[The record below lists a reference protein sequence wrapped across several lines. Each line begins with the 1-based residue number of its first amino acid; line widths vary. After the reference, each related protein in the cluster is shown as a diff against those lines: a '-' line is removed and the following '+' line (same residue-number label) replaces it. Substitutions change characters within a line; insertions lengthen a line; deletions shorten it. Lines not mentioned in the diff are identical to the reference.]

1 MSNKKKN
8 PRSYPTKMKVEAVEY
23 VEINAKRAKLV
34 PCIIHVRRV
43 REKQKDKLPQA
54 IAMDETLVW
63 KDMVSATTI
72 VLLVKN
78 NHCEVH
84 RPLKVLRFGLLSS

>member
-1 MSNKKKN
+1 MNHCEKITNGDEMSNKKKKLG
-8 PRSYPTKMKVEAVEY
+8 SYPTKMKVEAVEY
-23 VEINAKRAKLV
+23 TEINANRAKLV

-43 REKQKDKLPQA
+43 QKDKLPQT

-72 VLLVKN
+72 VLLIKKQS
-78 NHCEVH
+78 
-84 RPLKVLRFGLLSS
+84 L